1 MSRGGPA
8 AAGGA
13 DALADMSAGRMAGW
27 IVWFCPVIGPGSP
40 SPSACWLPP
49 DRGLVPALVEEATR
63 RAANRLSHRW
73 ARLPRRGA
81 DRGPGA
87 PDCRRGVC
95 SAQPRPGHRGDL
107 RRAAPIPIWL
117 WALPRRGRPRMG
129 AHPGWMTLT
138 MRRCKQPDG
147 PAGCTRPGH
156 QAVAGRQLPPTIR
169 SSSWSYPGI
178 GWTPAR
184 SSRLTRIMAIVT
196 ISASSMIPADT
207 SNPREKPTASA

>member
-27 IVWFCPVIGPGSP
+27 IVWFCPVIRPGSP

-117 WALPRRGRPRMG
+117 WAFTSPRKAADGSSSWMDD
-129 AHPGWMTLT
+129 AHHAAVQAARWPGVVY
-138 MRRCKQPDG
+138 
-147 PAGCTRPGH
+147 PAGH